1 MVFEVI
7 LEIDP
12 GRVAN
17 DATVGLVA
25 TQLLGLAGSL
35 ADWTS
40 DFGALPAVA
49 KFEFGTADE
58 REGFLVCALAIPGV
72 SIATRQ
78 EDVD

>member
-7 LEIDP
+7 LEIDRD
-12 GRVAN
+12 RVAH

-25 TQLLGLAGSL
+25 AELLGLAGSL

-40 DFGALPAVA
+40 GFGTLPAVA

-58 REGFLVCALAIPGV
+58 REGFLVGALAIPGV
-72 SIATRQ
+72 
-78 EDVD
+78 